1 MKLIDKVKKHSG
13 AVNAVILILISWSVL
28 FFLCGENPVQVVGY
42 IFSGSFK
49 DMGAVASVFN
59 KIFLFFLL
67 AMAYAIPDW
76 AGLANVGIDGQFI
89 AGGFFAA
96 LLPQFVNTG
105 NIMINVA
112 LSIIVAMIFGSIWA
126 FWPALLKVKYGINEV
141 VTTLLGNYIIIELTE
156 YMVAYPLRMKG
167 ASIARMDFVPE
178 NFELPMLFS
187 SKFSSSLL
195 FVVVVLVAAMWYNRH
210 TVKGF
215 EARMAGKNLLFA
227 RQAGINTDV
236 VSIKTMMAGGA
247 VAGLAGAIQA
257 LYVNHTFQSGF
268 TNDYG
273 MKGMLVALVALS
285 NPLGCLVIAVL
296 FCVLQVG
303 AISMQLSTDIPSEI
317 AAVLQAIMIFF
328 VSAKSAL
335 AIRQRRREK

>member
-1 MKLIDKVKKHSG
+1 MKLIDKLKKQSG
-13 AVNAVILILISWSVL
+13 TVNAIILILISWSIL
-28 FFLCGENPVQVVGY
+28 FFLCGENPIQVVGY
-42 IFSGSFK
+42 IISGSFK
-49 DMGAVASVFN
+49 NMGAVASVFN

-96 LLPQFVNTG
+96 LLPQFINTG
-105 NIMINVA
+105 NVVFNVV
-112 LSIIVAMIFGSIWA
+112 LSVIVAMIFGSIWA

-141 VTTLLGNYIIIELTE
+141 VTTLLGNYIVIELTE
-156 YMVAYPLRMKG
+156 YMVAYPLRMEG
-167 ASIARMDFVPE
+167 SSISRMDFVPE
-178 NFELPMLFS
+178 NFELPGLFS
-187 SKFSSSLL
+187 SQFSSSLI
-195 FVVVVLVAAMWYNRH
+195 FVGIVLVAAMWYNRH

-215 EARMAGKNLLFA
+215 EAKMAGKNRLFA
-227 RQAGINTDV
+227 RQAGINTDA

-247 VAGLAGAIQA
+247 IAGLAGAIQA

-273 MKGMLVALVALS
+273 MEGMLVALVASS
-285 NPLGCLVIAVL
+285 NPVGCLIIAIL
-296 FCVLQVG
+296 FCILQVG

-328 VSAKSAL
+328 VAAKSAL
-335 AIRQRRREK
+335 AIRQRRAEK

>member
-1 MKLIDKVKKHSG
+1 MKMMDKLKKRSG
-13 AVNAVILILISWSVL
+13 TVEAVILILLSWSVL

-42 IFSGSFK
+42 IMSGSFK
-49 DMGAVASVFN
+49 DMGAVASVLN

-67 AMAYAIPDW
+67 AIAYAIPDQ

-105 NIMINVA
+105 NLMINVG
-112 LSIIVAMIFGSIWA
+112 LSVLVAMFFGSIWA

-167 ASIARMDFVPE
+167 SSISRMDFVPE

-187 SKFSSSLL
+187 SKFSSSLI
-195 FVVVVLVAAMWYNRH
+195 FVAIVLAAAVWYNKR

-215 EARMAGKNLLFA
+215 EARMVGKNLLFA

-236 VSIKTMMAGGA
+236 VSMRAMMVGGA
-247 VAGLAGAIQA
+247 IAGLAGAIQA

-273 MKGMLVALVALS
+273 MKGMLVALVAMS
-285 NPLGCLVIAVL
+285 NPVGCLVIAVL
-296 FCVLQVG
+296 FGILQVG

-328 VSAKSAL
+328 VAAKGAL
-335 AIRQRRREK
+335 VIKVRRREK